1 MKRLFLTLLSC
12 LGFMLLGFMSS
23 CSKDDEDPI
32 AFEKPYDKEEGYGKA
47 VTKAGSFSLI
57 IKFEGET
64 YNVPCTLENDSLIYL
79 DEDFN
84 ALYKAT
90 ISQIPELA
98 ALSYKDEQGNNVLEY
113 YHSDKELE
121 EKNGI
126 FNFNDKI
133 IENNILTKAAMPM
146 IEPKAGRA
154 ILYDDT
160 DFKDRTVVIDIDYD
174 FQFSNPNL
182 KDSDEFNDK
191 TSAIRVFNFLQP
203 TSWYSPSYLPGY
215 SVKGSNLRTCL
226 IGYEDS
232 NYEGRKL
239 YCIASYTNDQ
249 NLNDPSTASHQDS
262 SLKYLGWNDK
272 ISSVV
277 FRIITVDLINSGG
290 FTPHD

>member
-1 MKRLFLTLLSC
+1 MRKVIVAGV
-12 LGFMLLGFMSS
+12 LGFIFLGCMSS
-23 CSKDDEDPI
+23 CSKDDDDPVAI
-32 AFEKPYDKEEGYGKA
+32 EKPYDKEEGYGKA
-47 VTKAGSFSLI
+47 VTKASSFSLV

-64 YNVPCTLENDSLIYL
+64 YNVPCALENDSLIYL

-84 ALYKAT
+84 ALYRAK
-90 ISQIPELA
+90 ISQISELA

-113 YHSDKELE
+113 YHSGKELE
-121 EKNGI
+121 EENGI
-126 FNFNDKI
+126 FNFNEKI
-133 IENNILTKAAMPM
+133 VENNILTKAPLPMP
-146 IEPKAGRA
+146 EPKAGRA

-160 DFKDRTVVIDIDYD
+160 NFKDRTVVIDIDYD
-174 FQFSNPNL
+174 IQYAIPNL
-182 KDSDEFNDK
+182 KDYDSFNDK

-203 TSWYSPSYLPGY
+203 NSWYSPSYAVSGY

-232 NYEGRKL
+232 NYGGRKL
-239 YCIASYTNDQ
+239 YCIASYTNGQ

-277 FRIITVDLINSGG
+277 FRIITVDLINSGE